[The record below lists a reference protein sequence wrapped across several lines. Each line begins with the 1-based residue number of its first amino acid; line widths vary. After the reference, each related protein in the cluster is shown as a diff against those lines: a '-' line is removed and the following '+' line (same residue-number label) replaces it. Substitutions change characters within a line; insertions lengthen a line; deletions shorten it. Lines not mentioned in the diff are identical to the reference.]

1 MKKSS
6 EYLTDLRKKDE
17 SDLREMLTG
26 RRGELME
33 LRFSL
38 ATGALENP
46 ARLGSVR
53 RDIARIQ
60 TVLNERR
67 LAGSTAE

>member
-1 MKKSS
+1 MKKTS
-6 EYLTDLRKKDE
+6 EFLTDLRKKDE
-17 SDLREMLTG
+17 SDLRELLTG
-26 RRGELME
+26 RRSELME

-53 RDIARIQ
+53 REIARIQ

-67 LAGSTAE
+67 LAGTTAE

>member
-1 MKKSS
+1 MKKTS
-6 EYLTDLRKKDE
+6 EFLADLRKKDAA
-17 SDLREMLTG
+17 DLSELLTG
-26 RRGELME
+26 RRTELME

-46 ARLGSVR
+46 ARLGDVR
-53 RDIARIQ
+53 REIARIQ